1 MVEMSLTVALVLAAT
16 VVLLLS
22 CLMRRKRRLGE
33 PPLEQGW
40 IPLFGKAFEFHRDS
54 SGFLVSC
61 QQKWGD
67 IFTVY
72 IAGKYITFVLNPFL
86 YQFVV
91 QNKQLDFQEFSL
103 AISARTFGHPYLND
117 AKVPVSSEEIQKQY
131 SYLMGEELNNLVE
144 SAMKNLQSVLKQ
156 EQMGPTDWKVESM
169 LDFCC
174 RIIIETTYISLYGMA
189 PQNEHKQITE
199 LREKFLKFDKM
210 FPYLVAGIPIEFLG
224 NTKMMRKELISYFTS
239 RNLDQRLN
247 MAKIIKERKNFL
259 EGHSYL
265 QDHQRAAHHFAF
277 LWAALGNTVPAVF
290 WALYYLVKN
299 PEAHAAVHDEIEHVL
314 QAAGQRPGPD
324 FNISLSREDLDS
336 MVTLGSAI
344 KESLRLCSFSMN
356 IRTAQEDVTL
366 TFKEEQRVKL
376 RKGDWIAL
384 YPHILHMDPEVY
396 ENPEVYKY
404 NRFVENGME
413 KTAFYKGG
421 RKLRYYL
428 MPFGSGSSMCPGRHF
443 AVNEIKIFLSIIL
456 ASFDVEIV
464 EGEKSVGL
472 ANDRAGLGILFPDSD
487 VQFRYKWHQ

>member
-265 QDHQRAAHHFAF
+265 QDHQRA
-277 LWAALGNTVPAVF
+277 
-290 WALYYLVKN
+290 
-299 PEAHAAVHDEIEHVL
+299 
-314 QAAGQRPGPD
+314 
-324 FNISLSREDLDS
+324 
-336 MVTLGSAI
+336 GSAI

>member
-1 MVEMSLTVALVLAAT
+1 MEMSFLVALVLAAT
-16 VVLLLS
+16 ALVLLTGL
-22 CLMRRKRRLGE
+22 LHRKRRPGE

-40 IPLFGKAFEFHRDS
+40 IPLIGKTIEFHRDS
-54 SGFLVSC
+54 LGFLLTC

-67 IFTVY
+67 TFTVY

-91 QNKQLDFQEFSL
+91 QHKQLDFQKFSL
-103 AISARTFGHPYLND
+103 AISAKAFGHPKLD
-117 AKVPVSSEEIQKQY
+117 DPKIPVSNEEIHKLY
-131 SYLMGEELNNLVE
+131 NCLMGEELNILNE
-144 SAMKNLQSVLKQ
+144 STMKNLQSVLKQ
-156 EQMGPTDWKVESM
+156 EQVGPTEWRIESM
-169 LDFCC
+169 FDFCC
-174 RIIIETTYISLYGMA
+174 RIIIEATYVSFYGKA
-189 PQNEHKQITE
+189 PKNEQKQIIE
-199 LREKFLKFDKM
+199 LKEKFLKFDKM
-210 FPYLVAGIPIEFLG
+210 FPYLVAGIPIELLS
-224 NTKMMRKELISYFTS
+224 NIKTMRKELISYFMS
-239 RNLDQRLN
+239 RKLDQRLSMSN
-247 MAKIIKERKNFL
+247 IIKKRKSLL
-259 EGHSYL
+259 EGYSYL
-265 QDHQRAAHHFAF
+265 QDHQIAAHHFAF

-344 KESLRLCSFSMN
+344 KESFRLCSSSMN
-356 IRTAQEDVTL
+356 IRAALEDFTL
-366 TFKEEQRVKL
+366 KFKDQRFKL

-384 YPHILHMDPEVY
+384 YPQILHMDSEVY

-421 RKLRYYL
+421 KKLRYYL

-443 AVNEIKIFLSIIL
+443 AVNEIKMFLSIML
-456 ASFDVEIV
+456 ASFDMEIV
-464 EGEKSVGL
+464 KGERSVGL
-472 ANDRAGLGILFPDSD
+472 DNDRAGLGILLPDSN
-487 VQFRYKWHQ
+487 VQFRYKLHQ